1 MATTSIYEISHD
13 TINHQDEDYDRILG
27 YCTEKGLDPQYITT
41 RYVEVPDTEE
51 KYLMISSFTPS
62 NLAGFTSNYI
72 PLNADDLAM
81 IDYDL
86 RGYHKKRTFVYGEL
100 KVVEYYKYYSM
111 LSNTYT
117 GLVVREERKYVR
129 DTNTGLCY
137 AREMS
142 IYWYLNDGSVGHSI
156 MNRMKFLSFSESMQ
170 ELRDRRTNLFSDA
183 ESAMLYL
190 LNESFPDAAITMS
203 KAVALKQAI
212 KKEKDLYID
221 GVAEEVLALIAAPN
235 NIIDTVFTGAPSN
248 TAAATVKYVL
258 TQILQYDFTAQI
270 D

>member
-1 MATTSIYEISHD
+1 MATTSVYEISHD
-13 TINHQDEDYDRILG
+13 STLHQDGDYTAMLS
-27 YCTEKGLDPQYITT
+27 YCQERGLDSQYITT
-41 RYVEVPDTEE
+41 RYVDIPDTAE
-51 KYLMISSFTPS
+51 KYLMISSYLPS
-62 NLAGFTSNYI
+62 TIPGFITIYN
-72 PLNADDLAM
+72 PLNADDLSGM
-81 IDYDL
+81 DYDL

-129 DTNTGLCY
+129 DTRTGLCY
-137 AREMS
+137 ARQMD

-156 MNRMKFLSFSESMQ
+156 LSRMKFLSFSESMQ

-190 LNESFPDAAITMS
+190 LNESFPEAATTMR
-203 KAVALKQAI
+203 KAVELKQAI

-221 GVAEEVLALIAAPN
+221 GVAENILTLIAASN
-235 NIIDTVFTGAPSN
+235 NIIDTVFTDAPN
-248 TAAATVKYVL
+248 QAAAPTVKYVL
-258 TQILQYDFTAQI
+258 TNILNYDFTAQI